1 MATVGE
7 VTIKLGGDAAGFL
20 RTIGNVGNSL
30 TSVAGTIVK
39 AGGLITAAFAG
50 IGGIGLGVF
59 VNQVSNLGD
68 ELLATSQ
75 KTGFSVE
82 SLSALRLAAKLNN
95 AEFGELTTGIRLM
108 QRNLAN
114 ADEEGQAAQ
123 KTLVDLGFT
132 TAQISAG
139 MKDGQGFLESFAQKI
154 AVIEDPAK
162 RVQAAMDVMGRQGAN
177 LIPLLLDIADRGM
190 AGIRRESDQ
199 LGATFSTKLA
209 VASDRFRD
217 NMDKLGAALNG
228 LKVTIIG
235 PVVTALAALTEQF
248 LKSDLFAGI
257 RAQIDAL
264 ASSGKL
270 EEWAKRSVFFVID
283 AFATMTRSIA
293 IMFPAAATAVVEAM
307 RTITS
312 AVASGLATLTV
323 VLGNMTISIGTFLDN
338 LASIPFIGR
347 VFQGLGS
354 QVRTVGGDVVNS
366 MHQASLSLQQ
376 FSQNLAVPQ
385 GVNAV
390 SQVLE
395 NIAVSVQ
402 NFGNRA
408 KQSFDTV
415 RAEVQRTTSQADS
428 LTPPLEEARTTTGE
442 LVKVSGGVGVMFD
455 QATGKIL
462 AMNRELFGT
471 LNLVRQIN
479 AAAVNPV
486 Q

>member
-20 RTIGNVGNSL
+20 RTIGSVGSSL
-30 TSVAGTIVK
+30 TSAVGSIVK
-39 AGGLITAAFAG
+39 AGALITGAFAG
-50 IGGIGLGVF
+50 IGGIGLGLF
-59 VNQVSNLGD
+59 INQVSNLGD

-75 KTGFSVE
+75 KTGFTVE
-82 SLSALRLAAKLNN
+82 NLSALKLAAKLNN
-95 AEFGELTTGIRLM
+95 AELGDLTTGIRLM

-114 ADEEGQAAQ
+114 ADEEGQAAKQ
-123 KTLVDLGFT
+123 TLMDLGFT
-132 TAQISAG
+132 TVDITRG
-139 MKDGQGFLESFAQKI
+139 MTQGEGFLESFAQKL
-154 AVIEDPAK
+154 AGIEEPAN
-162 RVQAAMDVMGRQGAN
+162 RVQVAMAVMGRQGSN

-217 NMDKLGAALNG
+217 NMDKLGAALTG

-235 PVVTALAALTEQF
+235 PLVTALATLTEQF
-248 LKSDLFAGI
+248 LRSDLFAGI

-270 EEWAKRSVFFVID
+270 EEWAKKSVFFVID
-283 AFATMTRSIA
+283 AFMTMTRSLA

-312 AVASGLATLTV
+312 AVSSGLATLTV
-323 VLGNMTISIGTFLDN
+323 VFGNMTIAVGTFLDN

-347 VFQGLGS
+347 VFEGLGS

-366 MHQASLSLQQ
+366 MHQASLSLEQ
-376 FSQNLAVPQ
+376 FSRNLAVPQ

-390 SQVLE
+390 AQVLE
-395 NIAVSVQ
+395 TVATSVQ
-402 NFGNRA
+402 NFGTRA
-408 KQSFDTV
+408 KASFETV
-415 RAEVQRTTSQADS
+415 KQEITRTVSSADVMTQPLDEATTS
-428 LTPPLEEARTTTGE
+428 TGE

-455 QATGKIL
+455 RATGQIL

-471 LNLVRQIN
+471 LTLVRQIN
-479 AAAVNPV
+479 AEAVNPV

>member
-20 RTIGNVGNSL
+20 RTIGSVGNSL
-30 TSVAGTIVK
+30 TSAVGTIVK

-59 VNQVSNLGD
+59 VNQVSKLGD

-95 AEFGELTTGIRLM
+95 AEFSELTTGIRLM

-123 KTLVDLGFT
+123 KTLLDLGFT
-132 TAQISAG
+132 TAQISTG
-139 MKDGQGFLESFAQKI
+139 MKDGQGFLESFAQKL
-154 AVIEDPAK
+154 AGIEDPAK
-162 RVQAAMDVMGRQGAN
+162 RVQVAMDVMGRQGAN

-270 EEWAKRSVFFVID
+270 EEWTKRSVFFVID

-312 AVASGLATLTV
+312 AVASGLAQLTV
-323 VLGNMTISIGTFLDN
+323 VFGNMTIGFGALFDN
-338 LASIPFIGR
+338 LAALPLIGR
-347 VFQGLGS
+347 TFQGLGS

-376 FSQNLAVPQ
+376 FSQNLALPQ